1 MCWSLL
7 ILLFGTFIY
16 YFLVQDINHDIYCV
30 TWLNEPKS
38 SSWGRLC
45 ACHQQVAVCWE
56 CCFSV
61 AFREESKVIS
71 KLRRHHV
78 CMNTDWCFFIRNT
91 QMPLKFSPPEISG
104 LSITEKTHT
113 SGYFETTM
121 QISSV
126 TWNSYVFTIT
136 WSIPNQNTGVY
147 SCYSFIQKQWIY
159 FCNLFY
165 WE

>member
-1 MCWSLL
+1 MTFTVLL
-7 ILLFGTFIY
+7 DWMNQTAAAGEGCVLVTNRLQFAESAASPLLS
-16 YFLVQDINHDIYCV
+16 
-30 TWLNEPKS
+30 EKS
-38 SSWGRLC
+38 SKC
-45 ACHQQVAVCWE
+45 
-56 CCFSV
+56 
-61 AFREESKVIS
+61 IS

-91 QMPLKFSPPEISG
+91 QMPLKFSPSEISG

-113 SGYFETTM
+113 SGYFETTI

-147 SCYSFIQKQWIY
+147 SCYGFMQKQRIY

>member
-1 MCWSLL
+1 MTFTVLLDWMNQRAAAGEGCVLVINRLQFAESAASLL
-7 ILLFGTFIY
+7 LS
-16 YFLVQDINHDIYCV
+16 
-30 TWLNEPKS
+30 EKSPK
-38 SSWGRLC
+38 C
-45 ACHQQVAVCWE
+45 
-56 CCFSV
+56 
-61 AFREESKVIS
+61 IS

-159 FCNLFY
+159 FCNLFH